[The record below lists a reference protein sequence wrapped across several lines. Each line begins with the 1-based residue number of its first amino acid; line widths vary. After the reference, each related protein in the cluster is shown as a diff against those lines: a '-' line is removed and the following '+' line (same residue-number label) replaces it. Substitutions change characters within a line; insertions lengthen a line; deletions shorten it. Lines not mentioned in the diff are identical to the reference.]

1 MRPSRDE
8 TWLNVAREIARRS
21 TCLRRAVG
29 CVLVDARGHVLST
42 GHNGVA
48 AGRPHCNEGVR
59 HYDGR
64 DEVTGEWLWKY
75 PNACA
80 GAAAPSGARLDDCE
94 AVHAE
99 ANALLQCRDP
109 FEIDVCYVTVSPCVP
124 CAKLLLN
131 TSCAR
136 VVFLEEYA
144 GGAAARELFAKDGG
158 RRWELLELRNGD
170 KQR

>member
-48 AGRPHCNEGVR
+48 AGRPHCNEHVVAR
-59 HYDGR
+59 NLP
-64 DEVTGEWLWKY
+64 EY

-99 ANALLQCRDP
+99 ANALLQCRAP

-131 TSCAR
+131 TSCGR